1 MRVSVRVA
9 EQSELAFIIRSMR
22 KWSNQAGFL
31 PISNLQGLL
40 DRRRCMIVFA
50 DGLPVGSIVL
60 SGGVR
65 LPSTLRL
72 LAIDREWHGRGF
84 GMLAALWVRDWCAAN
99 YPFDHLVVRTR
110 EDLVAMASINR
121 RLGGRVVRRE
131 SHVGARGFSVA
142 VWHVPLSRAS
152 LFR

>member
-1 MRVSVRVA
+1 MCVSVRVA
-9 EQSELAFIIRSMR
+9 ENWELPFIIRQYR
-22 KWSNQAGFL
+22 KWSNHAGFL
-31 PISNLQGLL
+31 PISNILGLL
-40 DRRRCMIVFA
+40 DRHRCMIVFA

-65 LPSTLRL
+65 LPATLRL

-84 GMLAALWVRDWCAAN
+84 GMLAALWVRDWCAAS
-99 YPFDHLVVRTR
+99 YPYDHMIVRTR
-110 EDLVAMASINR
+110 EDLVAMAAINR

-131 SHVGARGFSVA
+131 PHVGARGFFVE